1 MYMPTRGQERGRE
14 GRREGGKEGGR
25 EGRKEGGREGRR
37 ILQQWQ
43 CFESSRAGK
52 LSCTQ
57 TGHTL
62 QPVSPAAVEDRAPR
76 AGRNRKG
83 TILLTTME

>member
-1 MYMPTRGQERGRE
+1 MEGRREGGRE
-14 GRREGGKEGGR
+14 GRREGRREGGR
-25 EGRKEGGREGRR
+25 EGGREEGRR

-52 LSCTQ
+52 PSCTQ

-62 QPVSPAAVEDRAPR
+62 RPVSPAAVEDRAPR

-83 TILLTTME
+83 TILLIAME